1 MNWPNALKRLRTCT
15 CGRRHSPNIWVGEPS
30 IGYARPGTMYN
41 YGMCPPNYPV
51 PAIWYTHHINV
62 QHPEPDFHF
71 VELRNSLGWADY
83 LQWGDGLIQQG
94 AKPAY
99 VCGVCGSDTHN
110 EDCCP
115 ILQ

>member
-51 PAIWYTHHINV
+51 PAIQSWPNSGGGV
-62 QHPEPDFHF
+62 Q
-71 VELRNSLGWADY
+71 
-83 LQWGDGLIQQG
+83 GDCAQVG
-94 AKPAY
+94 AQFLDWSRGTLEIY
-99 VCGVCGSDTHN
+99 
-110 EDCCP
+110 
-115 ILQ
+115 

>member
-51 PAIWYTHHINV
+51 PALID
-62 QHPEPDFHF
+62 PET
-71 VELRNSLGWADY
+71 SLG
-83 LQWGDGLIQQG
+83 LDGCWTFTS
-94 AKPAY
+94 PH
-99 VCGVCGSDTHN
+99 S
-110 EDCCP
+110 
-115 ILQ
+115 ILDWSLGELNPVYF